1 MPALH
6 SIPRAVP
13 ALTLALAMAALP
25 ATLGAQN
32 EAPSPR
38 QLLTRQASAL
48 DRDGHTDS
56 ARVFFQ
62 QLIESATTPADRAAA
77 QRAMAMSWAFDGDC
91 DNVIKYE
98 QMVIDYWKT
107 QEAADPQNAFYQEG
121 EMANEGARVCL
132 DAGDIDTAE
141 RWYRAGY
148 ELGMK
153 EPEPKTHPASLWEY
167 RLAHAL
173 GRIAARRGDTAEAG
187 RQIASARRI
196 LDGDSVMA
204 VQQERFFPYLVG
216 YVALYT
222 GDLQRAE
229 SALTK
234 ALSIEGNQRDPFMH
248 TLLAMTYEQQG
259 QVAEARTMYQK
270 AYELA
275 TAHNPPSAYAR
286 RIGREKLRAES

>member
-132 DAGDIDTAE
+132 DAGDIDTAD

-153 EPEPKTHPASLWEY
+153 EPAPKTHPASLWEY